1 MDAQWGGAVRDNA
14 WQEVEVDC
22 EGSRMP
28 SSGLCLSLVG
38 SEGLTEFV
46 STTVT

>member
-1 MDAQWGGAVRDNA
+1 MDAQWGGAVREKA
-14 WQEVEVDC
+14 WQEAEVDR
-22 EGSRMP
+22 EGSHMP
-28 SSGLCLSLVG
+28 SSGFWLSLVG